1 MLGLSCRRYASNVL
15 FRTVDHDRST
25 SSSMSST
32 PSTLSD
38 ASAGDV
44 VWSAPAAPA
53 PTLRAAS
60 AAAALCASRRA
71 FSPLENREPRSGQFR
86 DGSNGSHLDE
96 SARAPRHARDRDG
109 LTRSCG
115 SGKRMR
121 HGRTR
126 RIRVAADRPY
136 RTCHWRRIPRIC
148 STSVLHLSVARSTS
162 PRRHALWEVRERW
175 SLPLV
180 TFHVEPS
187 RVEECVRDSEQELVQ
202 PCILEVAGYR
212 HRVEV

>member
-15 FRTVDHDRST
+15 FSTVDHDRST

-44 VWSAPAAPA
+44 VWSAPAAAPA
-53 PTLRAAS
+53 PTLRSAS
-60 AAAALCASRRA
+60 AAAARCASRRA

-96 SARAPRHARDRDG
+96 SARVPRHARNWEV

-115 SGKRMR
+115 SGKRKR

-126 RIRVAADRPY
+126 QIRAAADRPC
-136 RTCHWRRIPRIC
+136 RTCHWRRTPRIC
-148 STSVLHLSVARSTS
+148 DTSVPRLTQERRQS
-162 PRRHALWEVRERW
+162 PRRHVLWEVRERG
-175 SLPLV
+175 SFPLV
-180 TFHVEPS
+180 PLHVEPS
-187 RVEECVRDSEQELVQ
+187 RVEECVRNSEQELVQ
-202 PCILEVAGYR
+202 PCIL
-212 HRVEV
+212 